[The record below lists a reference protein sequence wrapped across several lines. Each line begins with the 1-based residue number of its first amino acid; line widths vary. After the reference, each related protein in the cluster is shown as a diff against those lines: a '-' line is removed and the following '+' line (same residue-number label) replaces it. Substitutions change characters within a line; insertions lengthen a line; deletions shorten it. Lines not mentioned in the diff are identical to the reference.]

1 MDLFRYKVADIEKEN
16 TDMKLK
22 LDVYVSTI
30 SGLQSEKKHY
40 QLELKETKELLQIYE
55 SKTKTLMEDL

>member
-22 LDVYVSTI
+22 IDVYQSTI
-30 SGLQSEKKHY
+30 AGLQSEKKHY

>member
-22 LDVYVSTI
+22 IDVYQSTI

-40 QLELKETKELLQIYE
+40 QLELKETKELLHIYE

>member
-1 MDLFRYKVADIEKEN
+1 
-16 TDMKLK
+16 MKLK
-22 LDVYVSTI
+22 IDVYQSTI
-30 SGLQSEKKHY
+30 AGLQSEKKHY